1 MSIEKLKHTI
11 EAMENMLHT
20 STSNKDKVGI
30 MARIHELQCEM
41 DVLKKNFHSTVEMN
55 FDQFIEQY
63 KPLVQERPFNENEIS
78 ITNLYIEDYKNP
90 LIGIFREKLPNQ
102 IWTVCEIEG
111 QMMVQSGWHFVNRY
125 AYILTEIPFE
135 TDVLV
140 LDETVEILISMN
152 IKTFNTT
159 EEEVDETL
167 DLIFEALHEHTY
179 TVSRDGELKQIGTSF
194 FEYDG
199 SITVYKDDYVDV
211 DGIKAYLLLK
221 AQDFDFILSMSVCT
235 TYQTDTPKE
244 LI

>member
-140 LDETVEILISMN
+140 LDEVVEYSIEMTIGTRVDATQDIEDILDQM
-152 IKTFNTT
+152 F
-159 EEEVDETL
+159 ETL
-167 DLIFEALHEHTY
+167 HEDFYIVTREGS
-179 TVSRDGELKQIGTSF
+179 TEGVEMEGSEL
-194 FEYDG
+194 EYFVFKG
-199 SITVYKDDYVDV
+199 SIFTYKDDQHP
-211 DGIKAYLLLK
+211 GAS
-221 AQDFDFILSMSVCT
+221 DFIQGRLL
-235 TYQTDTPKE
+235 E
-244 LI
+244 LAEQYMFIQHLIIKVEQI